1 MAGETPQAFYARM
14 ESLTAGKDT
23 LPATGAVV
31 PKDRA
36 QLGLDDD
43 GIEEPAPYSLSIE
56 CRDHARVSE
65 VLSSIGMSNTGT
77 TGVLLLC
84 NLYDLKNL
92 APTLHSKYVMAK
104 VPLGNLA
111 DLKSHFD
118 AKHSALM
125 QTILTASE
133 CEARKGFD
141 CWAMLSPICAFS
153 MPCPLLLPRG
163 S

>member
-1 MAGETPQAFYARM
+1 MAGETPEAFYARM
-14 ESLTAGKDT
+14 ESLTAGKGN
-23 LPATGAVV
+23 LSATGAVV
-31 PKDRA
+31 TKDRA
-36 QLGLDDD
+36 RHAKSGVGRPGVDRKLGLDDD

-56 CRDHARVSE
+56 CRDHASVSE

-118 AKHSALM
+118 AKHSTLM
-125 QTILTASE
+125 QTILTASD
-133 CEARKGFD
+133 CEARKGV
-141 CWAMLSPICAFS
+141 
-153 MPCPLLLPRG
+153 
-163 S
+163 